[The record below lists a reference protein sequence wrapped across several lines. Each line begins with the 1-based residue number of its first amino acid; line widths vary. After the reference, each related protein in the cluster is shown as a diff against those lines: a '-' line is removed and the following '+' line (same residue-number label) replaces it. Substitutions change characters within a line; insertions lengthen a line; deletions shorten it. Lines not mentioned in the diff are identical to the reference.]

1 MTSFKFNWAYQF
13 YCDHG
18 LEEIDNILNTSGLW
32 QWQFRDS
39 YIYGNYLSTR
49 PSDDLHVRI
58 HEYPLPFG
66 KEQEEIGFTALI
78 QIKDN
83 SALQKSEVD
92 RVFLGLLNMIE
103 ATEIQ
108 EIEPYD

>member
-1 MTSFKFNWAYQF
+1 MISFKFNWAYQF
-13 YCDHG
+13 YSDHG
-18 LEEIDNILNTSGLW
+18 LEEIGNILNISGQW

-66 KEQEEIGFTALI
+66 KEQEESGFTALI
-78 QIKDN
+78 QIKAD
-83 SALQKSEVD
+83 SDLEKSEVD
-92 RVFLGLLNMIE
+92 RVFRELLNLIE